1 MLFPFATRVAM
12 PLTPV
17 LAALLLVLVS
27 SPADAEQQ
35 AASIIPRSASSVDIQ
50 LCVLSGFLLPTQRTE
65 FQQVLL
71 THLQT
76 QILSDTGVYL
86 ERQYTT
92 LTEGNLCY
100 LCVYQAPT
108 TDYAVY
114 AVKKFAALPSQLLY
128 IPFTF
133 STTAG
138 VSVQIPCKVD
148 AALWSGD
155 DLTYLGTPFPVKW
168 WKVNDLLLW
177 GSSLVSLLFVCLSSL
192 CCYALCTQNLGNNTK
207 YNSDHDNGVV
217 SFKKK
222 DKSSNS
228 SNNGKNNNV
237 VKMDKKILSTLTQ
250 QQATSTSKSTLP
262 VAAATAAS
270 SSTKK

>member
-1 MLFPFATRVAM
+1 M
-12 PLTPV
+12 PHSTTSPSV
-17 LAALLLVLVS
+17 LLVLLVLL
-27 SPADAEQQ
+27 PIIDAQLEQQ
-35 AASIIPRSASSVDIQ
+35 GSTTTIPRSASSVDIQ

-92 LTEGNLCY
+92 LSEANLCY
-100 LCVYQAPT
+100 LCVYQAPN

-133 STTAG
+133 SSTTG

-148 AALWSGD
+148 AAVWSGD

-192 CCYALCTQNLGNNTK
+192 CCYALCTQNLVGTSSAK
-207 YNSDHDNGVV
+207 DGALVV

-222 DKSSNS
+222 DKSSS
-228 SNNGKNNNV
+228 TSGSIKDQLKYNNNV
-237 VKMDKKILSTLTQ
+237 VLQYTIRSLN
-250 QQATSTSKSTLP
+250 
-262 VAAATAAS
+262 
-270 SSTKK
+270 